1 MHIQFVSVWQGFR
14 RCLVMA
20 RKWFKGILAL
30 SVIPALFTVG
40 GVLLQQHL
48 DHSFQTTTQQR
59 TRLEKR
65 IDTENQLLAD
75 FVSNSSEL
83 LALRAEVLLS
93 HANASVR
100 SHIAIACEHRHAKG
114 KSVKASAE
122 TFESMAC
129 RDEDWNSDT
138 RKQIDVTQG
147 LFEKATEK
155 NAKLQS
161 AAAEIDVLFGAGV
174 GPKLAA
180 FVQLTNTHPLLNSP
194 TLEAFERDF
203 SVEQFAT
210 APVTQKIVDDLI
222 KKVQADIGQDPL
234 KPLTQA
240 VIAQMAQHLHHELSS
255 LPELS
260 PIRHDET
267 GRQSPVISK
276 QNHIDRK

>member
-1 MHIQFVSVWQGFR
+1 MQIQFVSVWQGFR
-14 RCLVMA
+14 RCLVTA
-20 RKWFKGILAL
+20 RKWFKWALAL
-30 SVIPALFTVG
+30 SVIPALFTAG
-40 GVLLQQHL
+40 GALLQQRL
-48 DHSFQTTTQQR
+48 DHNFQTTTQQR

-83 LALRAEVLLS
+83 LALRGEVLLS
-93 HANASVR
+93 QANASVR
-100 SHIAIACEHRHAKG
+100 VHIAIACEHHRVTG
-114 KSVKASAE
+114 KPRNASPE

-147 LFEKATEK
+147 LIEKATEK

-161 AAAEIDVLFGAGV
+161 AATEIEVLFGAGV

-180 FVQLTNTHPLLNSP
+180 LVRLTNTHPLLNSP

-210 APVTQKIVDDLI
+210 APVTQKIADDLLN
-222 KKVQADIGQDPL
+222 KVQADIGQDLL

-240 VIAQMAQHLHHELSS
+240 VIAQMAQHLHQELSS
-255 LPELS
+255 LPE
-260 PIRHDET
+260 
-267 GRQSPVISK
+267 
-276 QNHIDRK
+276 